1 MIPESYFPTPEFG
14 EGKPVDLVAVQ
25 GKQYISGEI
34 ETGGSD
40 SPVKVSVSGNE
51 FRPDRGGLSDRG
63 CRGRGMGRVLD
74 ES

>member
-1 MIPESYFPTPEFG
+1 MDSYFPTPEFDG
-14 EGKPVDLVAVQ
+14 GKAVDLVAVE

-40 SPVKVSVSGNE
+40 SPVNVSVSGKGLW
-51 FRPDRGGLSDRG
+51 PDQGGLSDRG